1 MGRTGHVQ
9 SGKMAIESTKDTRI
23 IFPVL
28 VWAEKLPWFGLRS
41 MLLSHLCSNAPHLL
55 GQDLAMLEMSLTI
68 ATLFRRYDLTLL
80 PSFEMEYL
88 PSFTLRP
95 KHGLPVYIARRQ
107 S

>member
-1 MGRTGHVQ
+1 
-9 SGKMAIESTKDTRI
+9 
-23 IFPVL
+23 
-28 VWAEKLPWFGLRS
+28 
-41 MLLSHLCSNAPHLL
+41 
-55 GQDLAMLEMSLTI
+55 MLEMSLTI